1 MTNDPKPDF
10 ATNRPGERV
19 ADAIIGFLKG
29 LQEKLSVAPQVLI
42 ASAYFNPAGFEL
54 IADYLEK
61 CSSVKLLLGAE
72 PLRRDNHIRSLKS
85 SLSPTRASTERL
97 KSALTDHE
105 ETISVDRDLLGFT
118 FEADCSARRLVKW
131 LDSGKVEVRR
141 LESSFLHGKAF
152 IVTTYDE
159 GIIAGSSNFT
169 YAGLATNVEL
179 NLGNYEPHVVRKAG
193 EWFNELWDE
202 AVEFDLSAIYKS
214 RYVEHSPYLIFL
226 RMLFERYGAELEEER
241 GTTGVSTIQLTTFQR
256 DGLWRAQR
264 ILGDYHGVIIADEV
278 GLGKTYLAGELIRKA
293 VEENRQ
299 RVLLI
304 APATLR
310 DGPWAR
316 FFSNQQLGVE
326 KISFEELSD
335 DKKLNPEATGNHL
348 ANDPKEYSMIV
359 IDEAHALRNPSTLRA
374 NALRQLLSGSPPKK
388 VVLITATPVNN
399 SLWDLYWLLTYFIR
413 NDAVFAD
420 SGIKSIKDHFAVAMA
435 MNPDDL
441 SPEHLF
447 DILDAIAVR
456 RTREFVKTHYRN
468 DTVVI
473 DGDRVPIV
481 FPTPRVRKVIY
492 NLDEVLP
499 GFFDRFAH
507 ALDGTAVGPGD
518 PTVLSLA
525 RYSPSQYRLDNNFEP
540 HEIQLAG
547 LLRSGLLKRF
557 ESSAHAFA
565 RTCRKMV
572 ANHDAFLTLLDQGKI
587 GKGEVLADWIATD
600 ADDEE
605 EINEFFSA
613 NAEALDSASDY
624 DTELLKANAA
634 SDRDLLL
641 NFAEVAENVS
651 PDTDPKLAQLIEEL
665 AEIASKAKS
674 EGIGEEDERDK
685 RKVIIFSYFADTVEW
700 ITNYILEKVSSD
712 PRLAVYNDRV
722 ASISGVEGS
731 KHEVLWGFAPRTTE
745 APGGSDENKYDI
757 VVATD
762 VLAEG
767 VNLQQARHIINYDLP
782 WNPMR
787 LVQRHGRIDRI
798 GSNHKEVFL
807 RCVFPDAQLDD
818 LLGLEERLHRK
829 IAQAAA
835 AVGVAEIL
843 PGSQANEINLADSRE
858 EIERLRREDATL
870 FEKGGS
876 GRSSLSGEEYRQEL
890 KTALLRN
897 DIGESIRHLPWG
909 SGSGMSINS
918 NDTKQGYV
926 FCARIADHPRPVFR
940 YISSSN
946 TGQSPIS
953 DTLTCIDIARPR
965 NGFETPRLLD
975 DDTANGAYSAWTRA
989 VDDIVEKWNEAAD
1002 PANLAPSIPLAMHRA
1017 AELVR
1022 EHRPIE
1028 MTIEASEKLIDALQA
1043 PYPERI
1049 VRLIR
1054 SVLSTNAVPE
1064 EIVRLIEKTVSDLGL
1079 EPTPPPTPL
1088 PEITSEDV
1096 HLICW
1101 IALV

>member
-1 MTNDPKPDF
+1 MTLDPKPDF

-19 ADAIIGFLKG
+19 ADAIVGFLEG

-54 IADYLEK
+54 LADSLEK
-61 CSSVKLLLGAE
+61 CGSVKLLLGAE

-85 SLSPTRASTERL
+85 SIGPARASSERL
-97 KSALTDHE
+97 KSALSDH
-105 ETISVDRDLLGFT
+105 TATMAVDRDLLGFT
-118 FEADCSARRLVKW
+118 FEADASARRLVKW
-131 LDSGKVEVRR
+131 LESGKVEVRR

-179 NLGNYEPHVVRKAG
+179 NLGNYEAHVVRKAG
-193 EWFNELWDE
+193 DWFDELWDE
-202 AVEFDLSAIYKS
+202 SVEFALSAIYKA

-241 GTTGVSTIQLTTFQR
+241 NGTGVSKIQLTTFQR
-256 DGLWRAQR
+256 DGLWRAKR
-264 ILGDYHGVIIADEV
+264 ILGDYHGVVIADEV

-293 VEENRQ
+293 VEEDRQ

-310 DGPWAR
+310 DGPWAK

-326 KISFEELSD
+326 KISFEELAD
-335 DKKLNPEATGNHL
+335 DVNLNPDARGSYLKNK
-348 ANDPKEYSMIV
+348 PKEYSMIV

-388 VVLITATPVNN
+388 VVLLTATPVNN

-420 SGIKSIKDHFAVAMA
+420 AGIKSIKDHFAAAMA

-447 DILDAIAVR
+447 DILDAVAVR

-473 DGDRVPIV
+473 DGNPVPIV
-481 FPTPRVRKVIY
+481 FPTPRVRKVTY
-492 NLDEVLP
+492 DLDDVLP

-525 RYSPSQYRLDNNFEP
+525 RYSPSQYRLDNNLEP

-557 ESSAHAFA
+557 ESSAHKFA
-565 RTCRKMV
+565 RTCRKMA
-572 ANHDAFLTLLDQGKI
+572 ANHDAFLTLLEQGKV

-605 EINEFFSA
+605 EMNEFLSA
-613 NAEALDSASDY
+613 HALALDSASEY
-624 DTELLKANAA
+624 DAELLSANAA

-641 NFAEVAENVS
+641 SFAGVAESVE
-651 PDTDPKLAQLIEEL
+651 PATDPKLSQLIEEL
-665 AEIASKAKS
+665 AEIAQEAKS
-674 EGIGEEDERDK
+674 EGIGEVDARDK
-685 RKVIIFSYFADTVEW
+685 RKVLVFSYFADTVEW
-700 ITNYILEKVSSD
+700 IANFVLEKVNAD
-712 PRLAVYNDRV
+712 PRLADFKGRV
-722 ASISGVEGS
+722 TSISGTGGS

-745 APGGSDENKYDI
+745 APPGADEDKYDI
-757 VVATD
+757 VVTTD

-843 PGSQANEINLADSRE
+843 PGSRANEINLADSRE
-858 EIERLRREDATL
+858 EIERLRHEDASL

-890 KTALLRN
+890 KTALQHSDLA
-897 DIGESIRHLPWG
+897 ESIRHLPWG
-909 SGSGMSINS
+909 SGSGMAIS
-918 NDTKQGYV
+918 NYGGEPGFV
-926 FCARIADHPRPVFR
+926 FCTRIADHPRPVFR
-940 YISSSN
+940 FIPSSN
-946 TGQSPIS
+946 LSQPPVR
-953 DTLTCIDIARPR
+953 DTLTCIDMARPR
-965 NGFETPRLLD
+965 DGFDTPRVLD
-975 DDTANGAYSAWTRA
+975 DNTAEGAYVAWTRA

-1017 AELVR
+1017 AKLVLD
-1022 EHRPIE
+1022 HRPNE

-1049 VRLIR
+1049 VRLVR
-1054 SVLSTNAVPE
+1054 SLLSTDAVPE
-1064 EIVRLIEKTVSDLGL
+1064 EIVRLIDKTVTELGL
-1079 EPTPPPTPL
+1079 EPSPPPTPL
-1088 PEITSEDV
+1088 PEITSVDV
-1096 HLICW
+1096 NLICW
-1101 IALV
+1101 TALV

>member
-1 MTNDPKPDF
+1 MTYDPKPDF

-19 ADAIIGFLKG
+19 ADAIVGFLEG
-29 LQEKLSVAPQVLI
+29 LQAKLKEAPQVLI

-54 IADYLEK
+54 IADSLEK
-61 CSSVKLLLGAE
+61 CGSVKLLLGAE

-85 SLSPTRASTERL
+85 SFSPTRANIERL
-97 KSALTDHE
+97 KSALADHE
-105 ETISVDRDLLGFT
+105 ESIAIDRDLLGFT
-118 FEADCSARRLVKW
+118 IDADFSARRLVKW

-152 IVTTYDE
+152 IVATSYE

-179 NLGNYEPHVVRKAG
+179 NLGNYDGRVVEKAG
-193 EWFNELWDE
+193 DWFNELWNE
-202 AVEFDLSAIYKS
+202 AVEFDLSSIYKA
-214 RYVEHSPYLIFL
+214 RYEEHSPYLIFL
-226 RMLFERYGAELEEER
+226 RMLFERYGAEIEEER
-241 GTTGVSTIQLTTFQR
+241 SAAGVSKIQLTTFQR

-264 ILGDYHGVIIADEV
+264 ILGDYHGVVIADEV

-293 VEENRQ
+293 VEEDRQ

-348 ANDPKEYSMIV
+348 VNDPKEYSMIV

-374 NALRQLLSGSPPKK
+374 NALRQLLSGYPPKK

-420 SGIKSIKDHFAVAMA
+420 SGIKSIKDHFAAAMA

-473 DGDRVPIV
+473 EGNQVPIV
-481 FPTPRVRKVIY
+481 FPTPRVRKVTY
-492 NLDEVLP
+492 DLDEVLP
-499 GFFDRFAH
+499 NFFDRFAH
-507 ALDGTAVGPGD
+507 ALDGTPVTPGD
-518 PTVLSLA
+518 PTVLTLA
-525 RYSPSQYRLDNNFEP
+525 RYSPSLYRLDNNLEP

-572 ANHDAFLTLLDQGKI
+572 ANHDAFLTLLAEGKV
-587 GKGEVLADWIATD
+587 GKGEVLADWITTD

-605 EINEFFSA
+605 EISEFFA
-613 NAEALDSASDY
+613 THAEALDSASEYDY
-624 DTELLKANAA
+624 MALKANAT
-634 SDRDLLL
+634 SDRDLLTK
-641 NFAEVAENVS
+641 FAEVAETVT
-651 PDTDPKLAQLIEEL
+651 PEADPKLAQLIEEL
-665 AEIASKAKS
+665 AEIAAEAKS

-685 RKVIIFSYFADTVEW
+685 RKVLIFSAFADTVGW
-700 ITNYILEKVSSD
+700 IANYILDKVSND
-712 PRLAVYNDRV
+712 PRLAVYKGRV
-722 ASISGVEGS
+722 TSISGSSGT

-745 APGGSDENKYDI
+745 APSGEEADKYDI

-843 PGSQANEINLADSRE
+843 PGSRSKEVNLSDSRE
-858 EIERLRREDATL
+858 EIERLRHEDASI

-890 KTALLRN
+890 KTALHRN
-897 DIGESIRHLPWG
+897 DIGNRIRNLPWG
-909 SGSGMSINS
+909 SGSGMTLGHSRGEP
-918 NDTKQGYV
+918 GYV

-940 YISSSN
+940 YITLSN
-946 TGQSPIS
+946 VGQMIER
-953 DTLTCIDIARPR
+953 DTLTCIDMARPQ
-965 NGFETPRLLD
+965 NGFETPRILD
-975 DDTANGAYSAWTRA
+975 AEMANGAYSAWTRA
-989 VDDIVEKWNEAAD
+989 ADDIVERWNEAAD
-1002 PANLAPSIPLAMHRA
+1002 PANLAPSIPLAMNRA
-1017 AELVR
+1017 ADLVR
-1022 EHRPIE
+1022 EHRPKE
-1028 MTIEASEKLIDALQA
+1028 MTIEASEKLINALQA

-1054 SVLSTNAVPE
+1054 SVLSTNAAPE

-1101 IALV
+1101 IALE